1 MMLFPK
7 RSACNGLRNTNAEGK
22 FRGEKKTPSSF
33 RANPFNSKNAAHAT
47 TRRTLSPPLPLPRL
61 FPVSI
66 FPLFFR
72 ALRRVVVQCP
82 NNNNN
87 NNNNNN
93 KSGQRMW
100 WLFRHHNT
108 QHFALRAFFFGVE
121 TKDPKSFS
129 LFSLFFL
136 L

>member
-1 MMLFPK
+1 MV
-7 RSACNGLRNTNAEGK
+7 SATQMQRGNS
-22 FRGEKKTPSSF
+22 GEKKKSPSSF

-87 NNNNNN
+87 N
-93 KSGQRMW
+93 KSGQRCGGC
-100 WLFRHHNT
+100 FDTTTHNT
-108 QHFALRAFFFGVE
+108 LLCV
-121 TKDPKSFS
+121 
-129 LFSLFFL
+129 LFFWCRDKRSKIL
-136 L
+136 FPFFPFLFVVEFRVLKVHKKEVCC